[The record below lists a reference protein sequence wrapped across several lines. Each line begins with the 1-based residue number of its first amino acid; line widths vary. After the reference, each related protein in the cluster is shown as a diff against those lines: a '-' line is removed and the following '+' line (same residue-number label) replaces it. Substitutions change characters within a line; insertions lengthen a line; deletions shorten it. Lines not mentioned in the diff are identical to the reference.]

1 MPGGNDRPIRRAGGW
16 VGLSGT
22 AGSDDPILP
31 PLPEAPHERR
41 PGARHSS
48 GIAVSELVL
57 RDDTGPFSASGAI
70 VTSGGKVRRHAAPLA
85 LRRSVAATRVTIAA
99 LLVGG
104 TALGVLGGGAPAAGG
119 VGAGTG
125 ALTPPVD
132 DSPGVGP
139 DGTPAGAGA
148 LPGAPGTLG

>member
-48 GIAVSELVL
+48 GIAGSELVL
-57 RDDTGPFSASGAI
+57 RDDTGPFSTSGAV
-70 VTSGGKVRRHAAPLA
+70 VTSGGRVRRHAAPLA

-104 TALGVLGGGAPAAGG
+104 TALGV
-119 VGAGTG
+119 VGANIAGF
-125 ALTPPVD
+125 PPVD

-139 DGTPAGAGA
+139 DGTPIGGTQV
-148 LPGAPGTLG
+148 PGESGVLRIP